1 MKNLR
6 YFDTLAEALILE
18 LKDVAA
24 QDAALE
30 EMQALSR
37 AFLENPEIRDRVL
50 HASSPL
56 AKRLAMLEAA
66 LKEKVSAPVGRTMLI
81 LLRDRALPE
90 LPKFIERFK
99 AERKRLELARDV
111 VVSSA
116 VELTEDERKQLKAA
130 LEKKWGLYVSLT
142 EKIDP
147 TMMGG
152 LRLRAGDWQYDATV
166 RGRLLRLARR
176 LKTA

>member
-56 AKRLAMLEAA
+56 AKRLEW
-66 LKEKVSAPVGRTMLI
+66 RRI
-81 LLRDRALPE
+81 
-90 LPKFIERFK
+90 
-99 AERKRLELARDV
+99 
-111 VVSSA
+111 
-116 VELTEDERKQLKAA
+116 A
-130 LEKKWGLYVSLT
+130 LEILCRK
-142 EKIDP
+142 P
-147 TMMGG
+147 
-152 LRLRAGDWQYDATV
+152 
-166 RGRLLRLARR
+166 
-176 LKTA
+176 